1 VGKNKSSGP
10 KTSNTYA
17 SRRTRFL
24 EFLELWNSGTLETRN
39 NRNTETPPMYSPVPD
54 CPYFVSGNPLRIIS
68 HISKTPR
75 SNLEKPGS
83 GKGHDRMSCRPI
95 RSVSLVWSE
104 NLTSV
109 RSGEEG
115 ERRERIGVVDL
126 ISSSLLRA
134 PIPTRLHSAN
144 TGLSLAASQTEA
156 KGVTLA
162 LAPLFAMMALY
173 PRNLVVRS
181 FCVDVQLL

>member
-1 VGKNKSSGP
+1 
-10 KTSNTYA
+10 
-17 SRRTRFL
+17 
-24 EFLELWNSGTLETRN
+24 
-39 NRNTETPPMYSPVPD
+39 
-54 CPYFVSGNPLRIIS
+54 
-68 HISKTPR
+68 
-75 SNLEKPGS
+75 
-83 GKGHDRMSCRPI
+83 
-95 RSVSLVWSE
+95 
-104 NLTSV
+104 LTSV

-162 LAPLFAMMALY
+162 LAPLFAMMGS
-173 PRNLVVRS
+173 VEKSSRS
-181 FCVDVQLL
+181 FLLC